1 MPGGFTS
8 GGGHQGYQTVDE
20 EPPIQTPRGPT
31 SQGRPQGPPPAPGA
45 QPSAPAPG
53 LYQSV

>member
-8 GGGHQGYQTVDE
+8 GGDHQGYQTVDE
-20 EPPIQTPRGPT
+20 EPIQTPKGPT

-53 LYQSV
+53 IYQSV

>member
-20 EPPIQTPRGPT
+20 EPQIQTPRGPT
-31 SQGRPQGPPPAPGA
+31 SQGRPPQGPPPAPGA
-45 QPSAPAPG
+45 QPSAPAV
-53 LYQSV
+53 YQSV